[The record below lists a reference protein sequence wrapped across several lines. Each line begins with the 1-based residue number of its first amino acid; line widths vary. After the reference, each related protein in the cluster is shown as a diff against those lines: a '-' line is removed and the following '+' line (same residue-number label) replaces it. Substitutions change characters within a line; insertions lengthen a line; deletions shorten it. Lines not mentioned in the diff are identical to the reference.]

1 MGTNYREQLNMP
13 NLKTFLG
20 VNSLNNDL
28 NVRQRRAIN
37 NIKWCAN
44 DQWAW
49 VNSWLDERS
58 ESARQYVMNARE
70 LFDMIYHESLVTVYR
85 EGITIFNRA
94 AEAYLKDIRFCGKAF
109 LQKVVFYSTAK
120 FLEDSVPE
128 VGGTEEEAEKVAQ
141 DLRELKAE
149 LNIG

>member
-1 MGTNYREQLNMP
+1 METNYREQLNMP

-58 ESARQYVMNARE
+58 ESARQYMMNARE
-70 LFDMIYHESLVTVYR
+70 LFDMIYHESLVNPVNYDD
-85 EGITIFNRA
+85 TIIV
-94 AEAYLKDIRFCGKAF
+94 EKYT
-109 LQKVVFYSTAK
+109 YSENTGLTYVNCPVIAP
-120 FLEDSVPE
+120 D
-128 VGGTEEEAEKVAQ
+128 TEE
-141 DLRELKAE
+141 D
-149 LNIG
+149 